1 MGGID
6 FSPSGTRGRVHM
18 RAAKKFGGGRVAA
31 ITQKTVK
38 ERMERLGVYKDE
50 FAPTIARYV
59 ALNKEFNKLYKQYI
73 ESEFR
78 FSVPTAGGEKK
89 APIVTTLESLRR
101 DLLQLEESLGLTPR
115 GLLKL
120 NENAF
125 KKSKDGAKKDR
136 LI

>member
-1 MGGID
+1 M
-6 FSPSGTRGRVHM
+6 T
-18 RAAKKFGGGRVAA
+18 A
-31 ITQKTVK
+31 ITKKNVM
-38 ERMERLGVYKDE
+38 ERMEAIGVYKAE
-50 FAPTIARYV
+50 FEPTIERYV
-59 ALNKEFNKLYKQYI
+59 SLNKEYKMLYKRYADEGFRCTV
-73 ESEFR
+73 ES
-78 FSVPTAGGEKK
+78 TGGEKK

-101 DLLQLEESLGLTPR
+101 DILQLEESLGLTPR